1 VQIGALRFLADFCLV
16 LHLPESFSTPCR
28 GETTMEAEELKTL
41 EKAVRKAKR
50 IATEKAGELHDLVED
65 RLPAAYD
72 EIPGLAQATYD
83 ACKAWAEAN
92 ARLQDAAAQQ
102 AGAS

>member
-1 VQIGALRFLADFCLV
+1 MS
-16 LHLPESFSTPCR
+16 P
-28 GETTMEAEELKTL
+28 EELKAL
-41 EKAVRKAKR
+41 QKSVRKAKR

-72 EIPGLAQATYD
+72 EIPGIAQATFD

-92 ARLQDAAAQQ
+92 EKLQAIEAQL
-102 AGAS
+102 AEAS